1 MSFYNYRSHCGS
13 LGGEIIR
20 QAFAAVKDG
29 SANDSQ
35 TARVQQIMDGSANKK
50 QCSVVT
56 NIHNGQKKGTSKRDG
71 WDLRVKELVQYQ
83 DEHGDCIVPCNYP
96 QNMKLAKWVSN
107 QRT

>member
-1 MSFYNYRSHCGS
+1 MFCMSFYNYRSHCGS

-35 TARVQQIMDGSANKK
+35 TAQVQQIMDGSANKK

-56 NIHNGQKKGTSKRDG
+56 NIHNGLKKGYQQKG
-71 WDLRVKELVQYQ
+71 WLGLESERARA
-83 DEHGDCIVPCNYP
+83 VPGRARRLYSS
-96 QNMKLAKWVSN
+96 M
-107 QRT
+107 